1 MKSVKLKFVG
11 FTSKVQEQG
20 LRDIIQRN
28 YTIIDSDDPDY
39 VIYWVYDYEHL
50 KYNCIR
56 ILYTSEC
63 YTPDFNDCDYAIG
76 FDRLDFGDRY
86 TRVPLYTL
94 FQYKKFYDYIK
105 QRPQFDKNLLR
116 DKDRFCTFVVSNCFA
131 QDMRSKLFDKL
142 SEYKH
147 VDSGGRFRNNIGGA
161 VKDKQLFLKGAKFN
175 IAGENCSY
183 DGYATE
189 KIVEAFAADTV
200 PIYYG
205 DPNIVKDFNPKAF
218 VNVHD
223 FRNLDEMLER
233 VKEIDNDDDLYLSML
248 NEPIISPEAQV
259 GNLDSFFSN
268 IFDQPI
274 ENAVRRSHSM
284 VANDYES
291 TRKRHKFFETKIYK
305 YYKKILNQFYRLRT
319 GVYLTS
325 RRTK

>member
-1 MKSVKLKFVG
+1 MKIVKVKFLG

-20 LRDIIQRN
+20 LRDIIERK
-28 YTIIDSDDPDY
+28 YTIVDSDAPDY
-39 VIYWVYDYEHL
+39 VIYWVYDYDHL

-76 FDRLDFGDRY
+76 FDRLEFGDRY
-86 TRVPLYTL
+86 IRVPLYSL

-105 QRPQFDKNLLR
+105 HRPQFDDSLLKN
-116 DKDRFCTFVVSNCFA
+116 KDRFCTFVVSNCFA
-131 QDMRSKLFDKL
+131 QDVRSRLFDKL
-142 SEYKH
+142 SEYKR

-161 VKDKQLFLKGAKFN
+161 VKDKLSFLKGAKFN

-205 DPNIVKDFNPKAF
+205 DPQIVKDFNPKAF

-223 FRNLDEMLER
+223 YSSLDEVLER
-233 VKEIDNDDDLYLSML
+233 VKEIDNNDDLYLSML
-248 NEPIISPEAQV
+248 NEPIINPDAQI
-259 GNLDSFFSN
+259 GNLEIFLDN
-268 IFDQPI
+268 IFEQPI
-274 ENAVRRSHSM
+274 ERAVRRSHSI
-284 VANDYES
+284 VANDYEAAD
-291 TRKRHKFFETKIYK
+291 KRHSFYEARIYK
-305 YYKKILNQFYRLRT
+305 YIKKIKNQIYRLRT
-319 GVYLTS
+319 GVFLTS